1 MDWRKNRVTIGAVVF
16 VALLG
21 LTLWA
26 SNRES
31 RRPSSASE
39 VPTVS
44 IDPEKVTR
52 IEVTR
57 PSGELV
63 VLANASGEW
72 SLVEP
77 VEAEADPS
85 NAEAA
90 LNRLAGLELVR
101 IVATQPENHARLE
114 VDDAH
119 AVRVVAKG
127 GDETLAELSIGK
139 YADGMTM
146 VRVGDQVE
154 VFGASGSLRYAF
166 DRDLK
171 AWRNRRVVS
180 VESSDVQS
188 IRFESSNGTFQFDR
202 TGETWS
208 ATEGKKD
215 LGDLDPKTVTGLVS
229 TAARLTASGFAEP
242 DVSLARAGFNEPS
255 ATVTMALAESDEP
268 IVLELGSTADNETE
282 VFLRRTDEP
291 TIYLVSQYLAKRLS
305 PDASAFEKSDEP
317 PAPPP
322 AMPAMPAGQPGGQPQ
337 GQPQLPPEVMR
348 QIQEQIRQQQQQQQ
362 R

>member
-1 MDWRKNRVTIGAVVF
+1 MDWRKNRVTIGAAVF

-26 SNRES
+26 STREN
-31 RRPSSASE
+31 RRPTTASE
-39 VPTVS
+39 VPTLS
-44 IDPEKVTR
+44 IDPEEVTR

-57 PSGELV
+57 PSGEQV

-77 VEAEADPS
+77 LEAEADPS

-90 LNRLAGLELVR
+90 VNRLAGLELVR
-101 IVATQPENHARLE
+101 IVATQPENYARLE

-146 VRVGDQVE
+146 VRIGDQVE
-154 VFGASGSLRYAF
+154 VFGASGSRRYAF
-166 DRDLK
+166 ERDIK
-171 AWRNRRVVS
+171 AWRTRRVVS
-180 VESSDVQS
+180 VESDDVQS
-188 IRFESSNGTFQFDR
+188 IRFESGNGTFQFDKN
-202 TGETWS
+202 GETWI
-208 ATEGKKD
+208 ATAGKQK
-215 LGDLDPKTVTGLVS
+215 LGELDPKKVTSLVS
-229 TAARLTASGFAEP
+229 TAARLTASAFAEP
-242 DVSLARAGFNEPS
+242 DVSVARAGFNEPS
-255 ATVTMALAESDEP
+255 ATVTMVVADEDDP
-268 IVLELGSTADNETE
+268 IVLELGSAADDETE
-282 VFLRRTDEP
+282 VFLRRTDMP
-291 TIYLVSQYLAKRLS
+291 TIYRVSQYLAKRLS

-322 AMPAMPAGQPGGQPQ
+322 GMPAMPGGPPQGQPQ

-348 QIQEQIRQQQQQQQ
+348 QIQEQIRQQQQQQ